1 LLPIRRRRKIGGVS
15 NGEEN
20 EDLADES
27 LPPGDDQ
34 VPGFDEPVE
43 AADESESDG
52 IVPA

>member
-1 LLPIRRRRKIGGVS
+1 MS

-34 VPGFDEPVE
+34 MPGFDEPVE
-43 AADESESDG
+43 PADESESVG
-52 IVPA
+52 IVPT